1 MSADFTIRHPQLH
14 EAESIASVHIASWE
28 EAYAGI
34 LPDQLWNEDAYERRV
49 DSWRQMLADQAH
61 RARTRVT
68 EVDGS
73 VVGIAQI
80 GPPREEDIEVDHE
93 LYMIYLLEDHQG
105 TGASSA
111 MLEEL
116 LNNKS
121 ASLWVLKD
129 NPRAHAFYRKHGFE
143 PDGLEKDLGEDE
155 GAEALKGIV
164 EIRMVRGPQ

>member
-1 MSADFTIRHPQLH
+1 MSGDHTIRHPQLH
-14 EAESIASVHIASWE
+14 EAESLARVHITSWK

-68 EVDGS
+68 EVDGT

-80 GPPREEDIEVDHE
+80 GPPREDDVDVDHE

-105 TGASSA
+105 SGASSE

-116 LNNKS
+116 LGTKS

-129 NPRAHAFYRKHGFE
+129 NPRAQAFYRKHGFE
-143 PDGLEKDLGEDE
+143 ADGEEIDLGEDE
-155 GAEALKGIV
+155 GSGALKGIV